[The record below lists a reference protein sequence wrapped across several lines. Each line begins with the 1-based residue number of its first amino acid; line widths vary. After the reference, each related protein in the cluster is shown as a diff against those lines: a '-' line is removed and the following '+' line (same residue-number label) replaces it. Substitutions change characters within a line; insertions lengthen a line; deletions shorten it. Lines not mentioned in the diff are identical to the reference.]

1 MKWILFAI
9 AWVVGAFLHYWT
21 NHGGGFHRSFW
32 AAAVG
37 YAIRFVFCSSTVAV
51 FFLTLC
57 LVDRTLANL
66 QGVLLD
72 GRHPFLCLVNLVFQV
87 IRFFPWAQSA
97 ITDTGYIKSDVFY
110 ILFDVF
116 EGVKKFY
123 FAPY

>member
-1 MKWILFAI
+1 MPRRLVPSGRTGGSAFFDSVLF
-9 AWVVGAFLHYWT
+9 GQ
-21 NHGGGFHRSFW
+21 
-32 AAAVG
+32 
-37 YAIRFVFCSSTVAV
+37 
-51 FFLTLC
+51 
-57 LVDRTLANL
+57 TLANL

-116 EGVKKFY
+116 KGVKKFY

>member
-1 MKWILFAI
+1 MPPRLVRSGRTGGSAFFDSVLF
-9 AWVVGAFLHYWT
+9 GQ
-21 NHGGGFHRSFW
+21 
-32 AAAVG
+32 
-37 YAIRFVFCSSTVAV
+37 
-51 FFLTLC
+51 
-57 LVDRTLANL
+57 TLANL

>member
-1 MKWILFAI
+1 M
-9 AWVVGAFLHYWT
+9 VGQE
-21 NHGGGFHRSFW
+21 
-32 AAAVG
+32 AVL
-37 YAIRFVFCSSTVAV
+37 
-51 FFLTLC
+51 FLTLC
-57 LVDRTLANL
+57 LVDRTLANLQGTLANL

>member
-1 MKWILFAI
+1 MPRRL
-9 AWVVGAFLHYWT
+9 VPSGRTGGSAFFDSMLS
-21 NHGGGFHRSFW
+21 GQD
-32 AAAVG
+32 V
-37 YAIRFVFCSSTVAV
+37 
-51 FFLTLC
+51 
-57 LVDRTLANL
+57 